1 MYFAQPGHSQ
11 LRRDSCLEI
20 AAGSAMA
27 QHDQRG
33 LYARWVPRVVDAE
46 NAAMRHILRSI
57 ACVAV
62 ILTDR
67 DKLKSM
73 VIGKSKTVIPPYLGT
88 AFDAAVAA
96 SFGPDPRAD
105 PDREKYLVSC
115 KGHLSSMKKFCLY
128 ATRNF
133 GGANWGKTTKEEQFF
148 CYTVLV
154 RPFLHTEAAS
164 AFMSEA
170 GLIMNEDFVE
180 AFVDFTMGEHGH
192 EWTIKG
198 DVVQFCRTAA
208 QAFDAR
214 VDAAVAELENTG
226 AGEAVAALP
235 APPAP
240 AAAPRDAEDPAPQPA
255 SPADRSPSPRS
266 LASDLDPDA
275 WLAEND
281 ALPSPPTTPSPD
293 RDAPPPPR
301 PARVATPPPPP
312 PATTTTVEETVP
324 GPSPAPPQEAQ
335 ELLVNVGEAGP
346 ATGLA
351 PVAATATIIPAQP
364 PVTTTLVRD
373 AAPPPTPESTAADD
387 PGTELPPSS
396 ATPARGEP
404 AAPEVVV
411 ATSSHAVARGPR
423 SPQRVAA
430 RPAPPLG
437 NARETTAHVAADAEP
452 SRAAEA
458 RHDQVVAKKLEEL
471 EQYYLLLEE
480 RAESHIAAA
489 REECFERIRE
499 VEAAADARVREIED
513 ATDARIRDALRAA
526 AAADREALRASGAAD
541 RADERSRAQD
551 RAWASRRPRGGR

>member
-1 MYFAQPGHSQ
+1 
-11 LRRDSCLEI
+11 
-20 AAGSAMA
+20 MA
-27 QHDQRG
+27 EQDQRG

-62 ILTDR
+62 ILTDK

-73 VIGKSKTVIPPYLGT
+73 VIGASKTVRRPYLGT

-105 PDREKYLVSC
+105 PNRENYLVRC
-115 KGHLSSMKKFCLY
+115 KGHLESMDKFCLY

-133 GGANWGKTTKEEQFF
+133 GGANWSRTTKNEQFL
-148 CYTVLV
+148 CYNVLV
-154 RPFLHTEAAS
+154 RPFIRTEAAS
-164 AFMSEA
+164 AFISED
-170 GLIMNEDFVE
+170 GLIMNEAFVE
-180 AFVDFTMGEHGH
+180 AFVEFNMSNAARH
-192 EWTIKG
+192 EWTIKS
-198 DVVQFCRTAA
+198 DVVQFCRAA
-208 QAFDAR
+208 ARAFDASLE
-214 VDAAVAELENTG
+214 AAVAVEIETI
-226 AGEAVAALP
+226 AASQAVAPP

-240 AAAPRDAEDPAPQPA
+240 AAAQRDAEDRPAPQPA

-266 LASDLDPDA
+266 LAEDLDPDA
-275 WLAEND
+275 WLAQN

-293 RDAPPPPR
+293 RDASPPPR
-301 PARVATPPPPP
+301 PTRVAPPSPPP

-324 GPSPAPPQEAQ
+324 GPSPAPAHEAQ

-346 ATGLA
+346 AMGLA
-351 PVAATATIIPAQP
+351 QVAATATIVRARAAA
-364 PVTTTLVRD
+364 TMTLVRD

-458 RHDQVVAKKLEEL
+458 RHDQVMAKKLEEL

-499 VEAAADARVREIED
+499 IEAAADARVREIED

-541 RADERSRAQD
+541 RADERSRAQERANTELTTRLSLVETQLAELMD
-551 RAWASRRPRGGR
+551 RAGGDRVALGDAN